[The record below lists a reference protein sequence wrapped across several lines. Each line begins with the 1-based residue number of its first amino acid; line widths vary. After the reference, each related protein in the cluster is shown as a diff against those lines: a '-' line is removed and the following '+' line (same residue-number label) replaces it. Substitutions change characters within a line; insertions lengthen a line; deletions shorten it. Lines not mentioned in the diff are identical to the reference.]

1 MTELDVRLSAVET
14 LAYTTSL
21 LAQENRKRHTNT
33 DSSLGNLC
41 NLLDRLFA
49 TTTPSRQCCYE
60 EHTDT
65 QVGNFMYCLTTTQA
79 SFIFAA
85 PSNEGVG
92 ICKSGD
98 NACAGISPEWCNF
111 EKQEVSKG
119 CLMWLELNLQPQCM
133 QLVFCYLLL
142 YSIWHKVYL

>member
-41 NLLDRLFA
+41 SLMDRSFA

-60 EHTDT
+60 AHKDT
-65 QVGNFMYCLTTTQA
+65 QVGNFMLCLTSAAAART
-79 SFIFAA
+79 FAA
-85 PSNEGVG
+85 PADIGVG
-92 ICKSGD
+92 MCKKSCNGV
-98 NACAGISPEWCNF
+98 APEN
-111 EKQEVSKG
+111 
-119 CLMWLELNLQPQCM
+119 
-133 QLVFCYLLL
+133 
-142 YSIWHKVYL
+142 